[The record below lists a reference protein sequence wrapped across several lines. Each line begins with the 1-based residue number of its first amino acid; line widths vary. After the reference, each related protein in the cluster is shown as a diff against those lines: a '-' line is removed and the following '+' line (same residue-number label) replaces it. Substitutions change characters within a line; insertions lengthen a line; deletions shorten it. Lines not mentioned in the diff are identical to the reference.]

1 MLVNNVN
8 GEAVGASMV
17 KDSEFYIEL
26 AKFVQAYTVIIG
38 NPNEFLNE
46 VGEPSID
53 EKKGRVSWAQ
63 LVKIMQICDFG
74 FVVVPTEIDL
84 KVYYNYA
91 LEIGSLDSVNQKVA
105 SVSDIAEAQKHY
117 YNFVD
122 KAKDKAESEYLK
134 QHKVYLSREN
144 EMRNVDNELSK
155 LKAGSIFAY
164 IMMVLSA
171 AISVFGIIS
180 CFLNNVIART
190 VGKVLPFWNAQYV
203 GAILLIVIGLLL
215 FFLFDKL
222 HERFKRKHFKLE
234 NATKTI
240 FTRGN
245 ESYAMEIY
253 LKRKLNN
260 LTKQLRVVQAELNDK
275 TKKFDVQENI
285 NRLKSSNKYY
295 QKYAEQEESY
305 SAEANAKSVSDEKGM
320 RPEDFA
326 PVTLTR
332 EQEENLRR
340 VSKEA
345 ITLEGQYDLEAY
357 KEKFEQS
364 RTKDDK
370 EKEQEPVQEQSA
382 EEIAAKEKAEQQF
395 KEQEE
400 MMNQQQ
406 LKAQEQE
413 ILDSIDY
420 IKGILG
426 FSGDDDLQKQ
436 Q

>member
-26 AKFVQAYTVIIG
+26 AKFVQAYTVIVG

-63 LVKIMQICDFG
+63 LVKIMQTCDFG
-74 FVVVPTEIDL
+74 FLMVPTEIDL

-91 LEIGSLDSVNQKVA
+91 LEIGSLDSVNQKIA
-105 SVSDIAEAQKHY
+105 TVSEIADAQKHY

-122 KAKDKAESEYLK
+122 QAKDKAESEYLK

-144 EMRNVDNELSK
+144 EMKNVDNELSK

-164 IMMVLSA
+164 IMMCFSV
-171 AISVFGIIS
+171 AISVFGIVS
-180 CFLNNVIART
+180 CFWDNVIAAT
-190 VGKVLPFWNAQYV
+190 VGKYLPFWRAQYV
-203 GAILLIVIGLLL
+203 GAITLIAIGLLL
-215 FFLFDKL
+215 FFLFNKL
-222 HERFKRKHFKLE
+222 YERYKRKHFKLD

-275 TKKFDVQENI
+275 HKKFDVQENI
-285 NRLKSSNKYY
+285 NRLKSTNKYY
-295 QKYAEQEESY
+295 QKYAEQEETY
-305 SAEANAKSVSDEKGM
+305 SAESNALAGNDEKNM

-357 KEKFEQS
+357 KEKFEKS
-364 RTKDDK
+364 RTKDDN
-370 EKEQEPVQEQSA
+370 EKEQSSVQEQSA
-382 EEIAAKEKAEQQF
+382 EELAAKEKAEQQF

-406 LKAQEQE
+406 LKVQEQE

-420 IKGILG
+420 IKEILG
-426 FSGDDDLQKQ
+426 FSGDDDFQKQ